1 MANATSIS
9 IRPFADRD
17 EAAVLELL
25 RASFEEWPREVK
37 AAPQEFFRWKHLQ
50 CPFGPSIKVVAEAEG
65 AVVGFEG
72 HLPWKLKVGR
82 QTLQSSRG
90 TDLCVHSSYR
100 RRGVSIAIRGAIELS
115 PDVALTWSNPS
126 PQSRPGS
133 LRFGRSDVGLVPPY
147 VRPTASLPKRLRSV
161 IANKPTEGT
170 VQADAESA
178 GEALRHR
185 PQISR
190 LLTQV
195 ASPPARLTT
204 DRTLD
209 YLQWRYG
216 QFDEYRAIC
225 SEPHNGPAGIV
236 IFRVHR
242 RGAIWISDVC
252 EVLVER
258 NDLGATRALLRRVRA
273 AASSDV
279 IVCNFQSHREAASFG
294 FVQHLHGPQL
304 VTLPRRNDLV
314 PDPTRIDSWALSRG
328 DLELL

>member
-1 MANATSIS
+1 MANPNPIS

-17 EAAVLELL
+17 EPAVLELL
-25 RASFEEWPREVK
+25 RASFGEWPREVK
-37 AAPQEFFRWKHLQ
+37 VPPHEFFQWKHSR
-50 CPFGPSIKVVAEAEG
+50 CPFGPSIKVVAEADG

-100 RRGVSIAIRGAIELS
+100 RRGVSIAIRGAIDLA

-133 LRFGRSDVGLVPPY
+133 LRFGRSDVGLVPRY
-147 VRPTASLPKRLRSV
+147 VRPTASLPKRLKSV
-161 IANKPTEGT
+161 IGQTPTEAT
-170 VQADAESA
+170 MEANAETA
-178 GEALRHR
+178 GDALRNR
-185 PQISR
+185 AQMSR

-195 ASPPARLTT
+195 ASPDDRLTT
-204 DRTLD
+204 DKTLD
-209 YLQWRYG
+209 YLHWRYG

-225 SEPHNGPAGIV
+225 SEGHDGLTGIV

-242 RGAIWISDVC
+242 RGAVWISDVC

-258 NDLGATRALLRRVRA
+258 NDREATRALLRRVRA
-273 AASSDV
+273 AAPSDV
-279 IVCNFQSHREAASFG
+279 VVCNFQSHREAASFG
-294 FVQHLHGPQL
+294 FVQHLHGAAL
-304 VTLPRRNDLV
+304 VTLPRGKDLV
-314 PDPTRIDSWALSRG
+314 PDPRRIESWALSRG